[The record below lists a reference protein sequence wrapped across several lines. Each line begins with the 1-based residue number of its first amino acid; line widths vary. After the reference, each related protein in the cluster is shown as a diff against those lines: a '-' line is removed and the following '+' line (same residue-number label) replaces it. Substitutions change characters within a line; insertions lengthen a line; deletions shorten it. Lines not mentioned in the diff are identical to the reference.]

1 MKSHERSTPDTYQ
14 WLSTNIPC
22 HKIYAQ
28 SETLIIHNSLIFIIF
43 WVLPYMIPYH
53 SPNILQQEAITRHDL
68 SIKYAKVTVE
78 LNLKK
83 CTSVWFVLVCA
94 AFFALCSPFTL
105 SKATVALVQLFKR
118 LRCCISSWKLN
129 LFVSPIPCTYMEMVK
144 YTKYSLVT

>member
-1 MKSHERSTPDTYQ
+1 MKSHERSAPDTYQ
-14 WLSTNIPC
+14 CLSTNIPC

-28 SETLIIHNSLIFIIF
+28 SETLIIHNSLIFIIL

-68 SIKYAKVTVE
+68 FIKYAKVTVE

-83 CTSVWFVLVCA
+83 CTCSSLVCA
-94 AFFALCSPFTL
+94 AFFALCSRFTL
-105 SKATVALVQLFKR
+105 SKATVAPVQLFKR

-129 LFVSPIPCTYMEMVK
+129 LFVSPIPCTYMEMVR

>member
-1 MKSHERSTPDTYQ
+1 MKSHERSAPDTYQ

-28 SETLIIHNSLIFIIF
+28 SETLIIHNSLIFIIL

-68 SIKYAKVTVE
+68 FIKYAKVTVE

-83 CTSVWFVLVCA
+83 CTCSSLVCA
-94 AFFALCSPFTL
+94 AFFALCSPFAL